1 MEESETRRFD
11 VPCEGEGRPDQE
23 RKESRRLT
31 RRGLVTG
38 RVVGHAGIGFIAGLS
53 STGEPGRVPTR
64 ATATIRA
71 RNPHCRPRRNITIVP
86 ADIPGF
92 LRVDAVGAD
101 TALEGPLSPD
111 NAIANLVFFLKAGRL
126 VSEDEIMLLETI
138 STLLMHPDGRGCGM
152 ACSTEAL
159 GPLSIAATKL
169 DQEFGSIVLGLEV
182 RFPECLTCNE
192 VIRQLEGIVAHAYA
206 SFEPTR
212 CEEPMA

>member
-1 MEESETRRFD
+1 MDESKTRCFD
-11 VPCEGEGRPDQE
+11 TVCSDQPGQGRGYARD
-23 RKESRRLT
+23 LA

-38 RVVGHAGIGFIAGLS
+38 RIIGHAGVGFIAGIS
-53 STGEPGRVPTR
+53 SEGEPGRVPTH

-71 RNPHCRPRRNITIVP
+71 RNPHCRPRRNIAIAP
-86 ADIPGF
+86 ANIPGF

-101 TALEGPLSPD
+101 VSLDGPLSPD

-138 STLLMHPDGRGCGM
+138 STLLAHPDGRGCGM

-159 GPLSIAATKL
+159 GSLSIAATRL
-169 DQEFGSIVLGLEV
+169 DLEYGSIVLDLEV

-192 VIRQLEGIVAHAYA
+192 VIRQLEGIAAHAYA
-206 SFEPTR
+206 SFEPAR